1 MLFVSTHHVSFQRY
15 SWWSYIIV
23 FFACPWCL
31 QISELFYSHYLI
43 LIQIEAHSIPTL
55 FQCID
60 VPWIRNVVHTNGH
73 GLRSQ
78 YFFSHKCPNQ
88 RGKHIMSGGMFQW
101 WFNDEIV
108 EHHEAVCIGSCHVNG
123 GYSLGITWWRVGIK
137 FMHFPSWIDSLSAMN
152 IWCHYIKLVSVSIR
166 LWLSLLHTCKG
177 G

>member
-1 MLFVSTHHVSFQRY
+1 MVLYHLFF
-15 SWWSYIIV
+15 
-23 FFACPWCL
+23 CL
-31 QISELFYSHYLI
+31 PMVPSNLRVVL
-43 LIQIEAHSIPTL
+43 LTL
-55 FQCID
+55 FNTDSNRGTFYPNIISVHWCALNQKCSAHEW
-60 VPWIRNVVHTNGH
+60 PWFEEPN
-73 GLRSQ
+73 
-78 YFFSHKCPNQ
+78 FFSHKCPNQ

-108 EHHEAVCIGSCHVNG
+108 EHHEAVCIGSRHVNG